1 MAVSN
6 ATPFEVLIKA
16 AAQKSG
22 SNNDMVLQTTAYNM
36 LVSEKYDYVAISYPT
51 STTESYVF
59 KTGGS
64 GGTTVAT
71 VTLTYTDSTKANLSS
86 VEKT

>member
-1 MAVSN
+1 MAVQN
-6 ATPFEVLIKA
+6 ATPFEVLVKA

-36 LVSEKYDYVAISYPT
+36 LVSEKYDYVAIAYPT
-51 STTESYVF
+51 STTETYTF

-71 VTLTYTDSTKANLSS
+71 VTLTFTDSTKASLSS
-86 VEKT
+86 VAKT